1 MTNFDMNPEIVVS
14 ESSEG
19 ALKGYDNIKEE
30 LHQAIKRLGK
40 NKTIVTIDCYPGV
53 RMKELESNLIASM
66 EAVHVIYSDDL
77 YYSSDKVTEM
87 IQFNLTSDRVFG
99 RMSVHNFADFIDD
112 QLMDKARNA
121 IESINSGTI
130 IIYGVGAS
138 LVCESDLLIYA
149 DLARWEIQ
157 TRYSNNEISNWKA
170 GNQHEDA
177 VRKIKRGYFFEWR
190 VADRHKRKLFTKID
204 YILDTNNNN
213 DPKMVQ
219 SARYLAGLEQTVNQ
233 PFRVVPYFAPGVWGG
248 QWMKEKLG
256 LDPSMENYAWSF
268 NGVPEEN
275 SLYLRYGDIR
285 IEIPAINAVFR
296 HPVELLGEKVYGR
309 FGSEFPIR
317 FNFLDTYEGQ
327 NLSLQVHPPVEY
339 VQQTFGVHY
348 TQEESYYVIDAEED
362 AIVYLGVKEGIDK
375 DAMIEDL
382 ERSYEEG
389 VTFDDEQYINQ
400 FPAKKHDHF
409 LIPSGTIHSQG
420 KNSLVLEISSTPN
433 YFTFKLWDWGRL
445 GLDGLPRPVHLE
457 HGINSIQW
465 ERDEKWINE
474 HINNRI
480 EKIAEGDGWIE
491 EKTGLHE
498 RQFIETR
505 RHWFSKRVMHNTN
518 GGVNVLNLV
527 EGEEAI
533 VESPTHAFEP
543 FVVHYAETFIIP
555 AIVGEY
561 TIRPHG
567 NSIGKQLATIKA
579 YVRS

>member
-1 MTNFDMNPEIVVS
+1 MNPEIVVS